1 VSESVRSEGRNLG
14 LGAVENPKKKK
25 KTTFKE
31 KRVVVTFGDQ
41 NVKYAVKFSLF
52 LSSFQASA
60 EGNEEG

>member
-1 VSESVRSEGRNLG
+1 MSESVRSEGRILG
-14 LGAVENPKKKK
+14 LGAVENPKKKS
-25 KTTFKE
+25 TFKE

-52 LSSFQASA
+52 LSSFQGSA